1 MEIRLK
7 KKVKNPIIIEGFPG
21 YGLIGTLVTEFLI
34 KHLDAKQIG
43 RIRLYEVPPLVAIH
57 DGKVVEPL
65 GIFYDEKRNVVILHA
80 LSSASGLEWKIADII
95 LKLSK
100 ELSAKEIISI
110 EGVGSQ
116 SMIPDSTV
124 YFYGKNSAL
133 ENSGIKKLNEGIIV
147 GVTGAL
153 LLKDEGE
160 VPLTCVFAETH
171 STLPDS
177 KAAAKVIEVVAK
189 YLGVKV
195 DIKPMIAR
203 AKEFED
209 KIKNIINRVQETQEV
224 QEKKKPSYFG

>member
-1 MEIRLK
+1 MEISLK

-43 RIRLYEVPPLVAIH
+43 KIRLYEVAPLVAIH
-57 DGKVVEPL
+57 EGKVVEPL

-80 LSSASGLEWKIADII
+80 LSSASGLEWKIADMI
-95 LKLSK
+95 LKLAK

-116 SMIPDSTV
+116 SMISDSNV
-124 YFYGKNSAL
+124 YYHGKNTGFEKVGL
-133 ENSGIKKLNEGIIV
+133 KKLSEGIIV

-153 LLKDEGE
+153 LLKEDEM
-160 VPLTCVFAETH
+160 PITCVFAETH

-177 KAAAKVIEVVAK
+177 RAAAKVIEVVAR

-195 DIKPMIAR
+195 DMRPLLSK
-203 AKEFED
+203 AKEFEE
-209 KIKNIINRVQETQEV
+209 KMKSLIGRAQETQDV
-224 QEKKKPSYFG
+224 QDKKKPSYFG